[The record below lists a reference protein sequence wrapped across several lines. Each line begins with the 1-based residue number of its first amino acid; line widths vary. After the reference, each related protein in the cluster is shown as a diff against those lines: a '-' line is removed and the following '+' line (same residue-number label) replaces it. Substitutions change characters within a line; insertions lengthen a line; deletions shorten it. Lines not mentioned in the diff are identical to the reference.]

1 MQPIMSATQNQRKSL
16 GNKKHII
23 WTIVLAAAVLIAVQ
37 AANPKFLSSGNLLT
51 VLNSI
56 PSTAIIAFGFTL
68 ILLTGGIDLSCGY
81 GLTLCIMTLGRGVAA
96 GYDPVVCMLI
106 GIGTGAVLGALNGFL
121 IIKTKITPFIVTLA
135 TMSACQGLL
144 NLLYPEGRVV
154 LDNELFATIGFGTVG
169 GGVPVTLVIMGVVF
183 LIFLLILKRTK
194 LGTYVYAIGAN
205 EKNAVVAGI
214 NVDLYKFFVYLIG
227 GICVGLAA
235 LILSSRVGIIQKTS
249 GGTSTMTDVITAV
262 VLGGT
267 STAGGEGGLVG
278 TLIGVVVLQLLT
290 SALILFNVPAA
301 GQDIAKGLLIIFALV
316 IMGRMR
322 NSK

>member
-96 GYDPVVCMLI
+96 GYDPVACMLI

-144 NLLYPEGRVV
+144 NLLYPEGRVA

-249 GGTSTMTDVITAV
+249 GGTSTMMDVITAV

>member
-249 GGTSTMTDVITAV
+249 GGTSTMMDVITAV

>member
-96 GYDPVVCMLI
+96 GYDPVACMLI

-249 GGTSTMTDVITAV
+249 GGTSTMMDVITAV